1 MRICTCRLARHRLL
15 GNSSGLLV
23 RLGLRM
29 LMPLMACLSK
39 GASTQAAENQYNP
52 VFAKRCHVHVRIGY
66 FQIGGKGIKGFSF
79 KKPTKIISPKIIGRA
94 GVFG

>member
-1 MRICTCRLARHRLL
+1 M
-15 GNSSGLLV
+15 

-94 GVFG
+94 GVF